1 MINKEMLRQGASA
14 YGVVLDDKAL
24 QRFDTYA
31 EILTEWN
38 SFMNLT
44 AIKEPDEIVQKHFV
58 DSLSLLSAVEIPK
71 GASLI
76 DVGTGAGFPG
86 VPLLIARND
95 LKVTLLDS
103 TNKRLEFIR
112 AVLEGTGLSA
122 NVVHTRAEDAGKN
135 KDFREK
141 YDFAAARAVS
151 NLRDLSEYCIPFVKV
166 GGYFVP
172 MKSAK
177 TDEEIQDAQKAIK
190 TFGGKIED
198 IKSFELE
205 GAGQRTVLLIK
216 KISQTPTNYPRP
228 SAKMAKFPIK

>member
-1 MINKEMLRQGASA
+1 MINKEMLREGAAA
-14 YGVVLDDKAL
+14 YGVELDEKAL
-24 QRFDTYA
+24 ERFDRYA

-58 DSLSLLSAVEIPK
+58 DSLSLLSAIEIPN
-71 GASLI
+71 GASII

-122 NVVHTRAEDAGKN
+122 NVVHMRAEDAGKN
-135 KDFREK
+135 KDYREK
-141 YDFAAARAVS
+141 YDFATARAVS
-151 NLRDLSEYCIPFVKV
+151 NLRDLSEYCIPFVKK

-177 TDEEIQDAQKAIK
+177 TDEEIQGAQKAIK
-190 TFGGKIED
+190 TFGGKIEE
-198 IKSFELE
+198 IKSFELD
-205 GAGQRTVLLIK
+205 GAGQRTILLIK

-228 SAKMAKFPIK
+228 SAKMAKFPIV

>member
-1 MINKEMLRQGASA
+1 MINKEMLREGAAA
-14 YGVVLDDKAL
+14 YGVELDEKEL
-24 QRFDTYA
+24 ERFDRYA

-58 DSLSLLSAVEIPK
+58 DSLSLLSAIEIPN
-71 GASLI
+71 GASII
-76 DVGTGAGFPG
+76 DIGTGAGFPG

-103 TNKRLEFIR
+103 TNKRLEFIK

-122 NVVHTRAEDAGKN
+122 NVVHMRAEDAGKN
-135 KDFREK
+135 KDYREK
-141 YDFAAARAVS
+141 YDFATARAVS
-151 NLRDLSEYCIPFVKV
+151 NLRDLSEYCIPFVKK

-177 TDEEIQDAQKAIK
+177 TDEEIQGAQKAIK
-190 TFGGKIED
+190 TFGGKIEE
-198 IKSFELE
+198 IKSFELD
-205 GAGQRTVLLIK
+205 GAGQRTILLIK

-228 SAKMAKFPIK
+228 SAKMAKFPIV

>member
-141 YDFAAARAVS
+141 YDFATARAVS

-177 TDEEIQDAQKAIK
+177 TDEEIQEAQKAIK

>member
-1 MINKEMLRQGASA
+1 MINKEMLRKGALA
-14 YGVVLDDKAL
+14 YGVELDEEAL
-24 QRFDTYA
+24 ERFDRYA

-44 AIKEPDEIVQKHFV
+44 AIKEPDEIVQKHFI

-141 YDFAAARAVS
+141 YDFATARAVS

-177 TDEEIQDAQKAIK
+177 TDEEIQEAQKAIK